1 MLNPLDVKNAN
12 ELRTFLEATKLIDD
26 VLFEKNIDWIR
37 SLKINP
43 KNYFEMRFDHHSQS
57 PRKGKQFR
65 YKDGNCL
72 PFHMDDLLQF

>member
-1 MLNPLDVKNAN
+1 LDLKKLDHHVLYMRHHVTFLKLIIQFMLNPLDVKNAN

-43 KNYFEMRFDHHSQS
+43 KTIL
-57 PRKGKQFR
+57 K
-65 YKDGNCL
+65 
-72 PFHMDDLLQF
+72 